1 MPTLEETVA
10 LLNSD
15 GPASA
20 DQIGHLTRQTHLLQ
34 QSVAEYEASLV
45 NLKHGLTQ
53 EEQKLLAGVRNLVQL
68 FADNQNQLAQGLRD
82 TEMAV
87 RSLESYFGATQ
98 DQLKSEMSVAT
109 SRMQSLQDQ
118 WHKFPPALQQAVDHQ
133 NTALQTSQKRVQ
145 TTMDALGK
153 RVDVAAEHF
162 GNLKQHSLNHQ
173 QVVGSHVESLVHQVK
188 ATQSHAQAQSDGL
201 KANTAKVVANFETN
215 VQSTLS
221 TVVDGPGKQIN
232 QALHTLKTRV
242 EGEIGQQMSH
252 LLEKGLKQALSA
264 LESIGR
270 RNDNIVAEL
279 QRMIPD
285 QLAQGARSFG
295 YVVSHLDLI
304 LKKLADQGISAAQNF
319 LNGAIDGLAKH
330 LGINLD
336 LIKNAINAV
345 ADAARLAVNV
355 GLAPLTM
362 VRTILTDPG
371 QLGNEIAHLRDS
383 ATKAAS
389 SAGKLVGI

>member
-1 MPTLEETVA
+1 
-10 LLNSD
+10 
-15 GPASA
+15 
-20 DQIGHLTRQTHLLQ
+20 
-34 QSVAEYEASLV
+34 
-45 NLKHGLTQ
+45 
-53 EEQKLLAGVRNLVQL
+53 
-68 FADNQNQLAQGLRD
+68 
-82 TEMAV
+82 
-87 RSLESYFGATQ
+87 
-98 DQLKSEMSVAT
+98 
-109 SRMQSLQDQ
+109 
-118 WHKFPPALQQAVDHQ
+118 
-133 NTALQTSQKRVQ
+133 
-145 TTMDALGK
+145 
-153 RVDVAAEHF
+153 
-162 GNLKQHSLNHQ
+162 
-173 QVVGSHVESLVHQVK
+173 
-188 ATQSHAQAQSDGL
+188 
-201 KANTAKVVANFETN
+201 
-215 VQSTLS
+215 
-221 TVVDGPGKQIN
+221 
-232 QALHTLKTRV
+232 
-242 EGEIGQQMSH
+242 
-252 LLEKGLKQALSA
+252 LSA

>member
-1 MPTLEETVA
+1 MPTLEEAVA

-20 DQIGHLTRQTHLLQ
+20 DQIAHLTRQTHILQ
-34 QSVAEYEASLV
+34 QAVAEYEASMVSL
-45 NLKHGLTQ
+45 HDGLSQ
-53 EEQKLLAGVRNLVQL
+53 EEKNLLAGVHDLVNQ
-68 FADNQNQLAQGLRD
+68 FVENQNQLAQGLRD
-82 TEMAV
+82 TDAAV
-87 RSLESYFGATQ
+87 RGLVSYFSSTQ
-98 DQLKSEMSVAT
+98 DQLKSQLSVAT

-118 WHKFPPALQQAVDHQ
+118 WHKYPPALQQAVDHQ
-133 NTALQTSQKRVQ
+133 HQALQSSQQKVQ
-145 TTMDALGK
+145 ATMDALGK

-162 GNLKQHSLNHQ
+162 GNLKQHSINHQ
-173 QVVGSHVESLVHQVK
+173 QTVGSHVESLVHQVK
-188 ATQSHAQAQSDGL
+188 ATQTHAQGQSEGL
-201 KANTAKVVANFETN
+201 KANTARSVQSFETN
-215 VQSTLS
+215 LQNTLS
-221 TVVDGPGKQIN
+221 TVVDKPGQQIN
-232 QALHTLKTRV
+232 QALTTLKTRV

-252 LLEKGLKQALSA
+252 LLDKGLGQVLRS
-264 LESIGR
+264 LQNIGR

-285 QLAQGARSFG
+285 RLAQGARSFG

-304 LKKLADQGISAAQNF
+304 LRKLADQGISAAQNF

-336 LIKNAINAV
+336 LVKNAINAV
-345 ADAARLAVNV
+345 ADTARFAVNV

-371 QLGNEIAHLRDS
+371 QLANEIGHLRDS
-383 ATKAAS
+383 ATNAAR
-389 SAGKLVGI
+389 SAGKMVGI